1 MIPDLMAQ
9 VKRVRAR
16 WGTVLAAT
24 AFTLLFE
31 YSIRGI
37 TDLARHP
44 LLLPVL
50 AAAYLSYFTM
60 VEDLIG
66 RFKIR
71 ERHLMAVAF
80 FAGTVYAFLVSGLAV
95 TPPLLLG
102 VNWVAILFVTLVW
115 WGPLQTIL
123 ALYLGGRVLPRTDDR
138 TPLTLPAWG
147 FALAV
152 QGAVILIFQAS
163 GLVQGITAAG
173 AGMMVLLLLLCSAVA
188 VKMPLPPRGVPVLAT
203 APDPVYDLLAGA
215 SVILFLACAIL
226 LTGDPVRSGASTVNR
241 TAVQVVVLW
250 SLAVAAV
257 MALHRLVR
265 WSSRRMRADPLNP

>member
-1 MIPDLMAQ
+1 M
-9 VKRVRAR
+9 
-16 WGTVLAAT
+16 
-24 AFTLLFE
+24 
-31 YSIRGI
+31 RGI

-71 ERHLMAVAF
+71 ESHLMAVAF
-80 FAGTVYAFLVSGLAV
+80 FAGTVSAFLVSGLAV

-102 VNWVAILFVTLVW
+102 VNGVAVLFVTLIW
-115 WGPLQTIL
+115 WGPLQTLL
-123 ALYLGGRVLPRTDDR
+123 ALYLGGRILPRTGDR

-152 QGAVILIFQAS
+152 QAAVILLFQAS
-163 GLVQGITAAG
+163 GLVPGISAVG
-173 AGMMVLLLLLCSAVA
+173 AGMMVLLLLLCSAAA
-188 VKMPLPPRGVPVLAT
+188 VKMPLPPRGFPVLAP
-203 APDPVYDLLAGA
+203 APDPVQDILAGA
-215 SVILFLACAIL
+215 SVILFLACAIF
-226 LTGDPVRSGASTVNR
+226 LTGDPVRSGASTLNR

-250 SLAVAAV
+250 SLLVAAV
-257 MALHRLVR
+257 MGLHRLVR
-265 WSSRRMRADPLNP
+265 WTSRRMRADPLNP